1 MEKKL
6 SVLLFT
12 LLVSLALAARA
23 DEILL
28 KNGDRITGT
37 IINKTGNTLE
47 IKTEYS
53 DKISVKWSAI
63 ESFSTTQPVLLTLKN
78 KEEMTGMTEVSP
90 DNTLKIKKEGVY
102 QSEPIPLSE
111 IAEINKKFFSGQVNA
126 GGALFSGNTQ
136 RQSYN
141 LNTDLVVRGR
151 DDRVSFGGQF
161 NYADK

>member
-78 KEEMTGMTEVSP
+78 K
-90 DNTLKIKKEGVY
+90 
-102 QSEPIPLSE
+102 
-111 IAEINKKFFSGQVNA
+111 
-126 GGALFSGNTQ
+126 
-136 RQSYN
+136 
-141 LNTDLVVRGR
+141 
-151 DDRVSFGGQF
+151 
-161 NYADK
+161 